1 MRTKIIYLLVAWFIS
16 IPAFAQHENVGNSG
30 YKIIGCVLD
39 SISNEPVPY
48 ATLRIAY
55 AASPK
60 KAVRSLVCDENG
72 NFTTTIAKPGNYL
85 LLIESVGKKRLSKYF
100 TLARQK
106 NEVDFG
112 KLLMKEDIQAIKEV
126 TVSAQK
132 PLVKV
137 DIDKLTYS
145 IKDDP
150 ESETN
155 NTLEMLRKVPLVTV
169 DGNDKIQL
177 KGSSNYKIFLNGKP
191 SNLLSGGNAS
201 EALKSMPANSIKD
214 IEVITD
220 PGAKYDAEGIGGI
233 INIVTIRNKL
243 QGYTGTVRANA
254 SSFGT
259 FGAGGYLALK
269 TNKLGLTANYGYN
282 NRNTP
287 WYDSH
292 TIRETEKDAIAG
304 DMPSRLVEKG
314 RSKNRA
320 PFHFGFLEANYEID
334 SLNLLSIGLNLFR
347 GNSNIQSELD
357 ASLNAVSG
365 TEAAQVYKYHRD
377 THFKNNFGS
386 TDVNVDF
393 QHTGNR
399 KNEFLT
405 LSYRFS
411 HSPNDN
417 DNHTKL
423 SNVENYYLAN
433 EFPQWNINDAATS
446 EHTAQVD
453 YTTPTWKNQ
462 TIEGGVKYI
471 NRQSKSETL
480 EQIYRIDSENWE
492 DVSAENSK
500 FKHTQHIY
508 AVYIGYQMKFKKL
521 GIKMGLRGE
530 GTSLAAKFAKAPNMN
545 FSVDY
550 FDIVPNVAFAYQVNN
565 TSQVRIGYNMRI
577 QRPGISYLNPYIDN
591 TNPQAVTQGNPNLE
605 SEKSNNFDLNFSK
618 FGRKFSIN
626 TSLYYT
632 YINNSIER
640 YSKIAD
646 FAASDPRSQYNG
658 VLWNSYGNIGEKSQA
673 GLFVYGNLSPARF
686 VRIFLNGGVD
696 YTDLDSKTSNL
707 KNNGFAGRVIVG
719 AQFSLPKEFSI
730 NVQGG
735 YFSPVIMLQGKQS
748 PFYFTGL
755 NVGKSF
761 LKKKLSVSVSVQNPF
776 WKTMKMEMTTTGD
789 KFSYVSTNWR
799 NSREFR
805 LNVSYR
811 FGMLKEKIKK
821 VRRTIKNDDVKGWDS
836 NSNTESSKE
845 M

>member
-1 MRTKIIYLLVAWFIS
+1 MKEKIFFLALMFLVS
-16 IPAFAQHENVGNSG
+16 LSG
-30 YKIIGCVLD
+30 YAQNKSEDKQTFTIKGQVID
-39 SISNEPVPY
+39 SLSQESVPY
-48 ATLRIAY
+48 ATAKISY
-55 AASPK
+55 AT
-60 KAVRSLVCDENG
+60 SLHKPLKLLACDENG
-72 NFTTTIAKPGNYL
+72 KFIATINQSGKYVILLESLGKIPSRKHFVLSGN
-85 LLIESVGKKRLSKYF
+85 KR
-100 TLARQK
+100 TL
-106 NEVDFG
+106 DLGILF
-112 KLLMKEDIQAIKEV
+112 MKDNTHNLKEV
-126 TVSAQK
+126 TVTAQK

-137 DIDKLTYS
+137 EIDKLIYNLE
-145 IKDDP
+145 DDP
-150 ESETN
+150 EAKTSN
-155 NTLEMLRKVPLVTV
+155 VLDMLRKVPMITV
-169 DGNDKIQL
+169 DGEDKIQL
-177 KGSSNYKIFLNGKP
+177 KGSSNYKIYMNGKP

-201 EALKSMPANSIKD
+201 EALKSMPANSIKN

-233 INIVTIRNKL
+233 INIVMTRNKL

-269 TNKLGLTANYGYN
+269 KNKLGLTANYGYN

-287 WYDSH
+287 WYNSR
-292 TIRETEKDAIAG
+292 TVRETEKDAIEG
-304 DMPSRLVEKG
+304 NMPSRLIEKG

-334 SLNLLSIGLNLFR
+334 PLNLLSIGFNLFR

-357 ASLNAVSG
+357 AGLNVVSG
-365 TEAAQVYKYHRD
+365 METPQIYKYHRD

-423 SNVENYYLAN
+423 SDIENYYFAN

-453 YTTPTWKNQ
+453 YITPIWKNQ
-462 TIEGGVKYI
+462 TVEGGVKYI
-471 NRQSKSETL
+471 NRQSKSKTL
-480 EQIYRIDSENWE
+480 EQIYRADSESWE

-508 AVYIGYQMKFKKL
+508 AAYIGYQMKFKKL
-521 GIKMGLRGE
+521 GFKMGLRGE

-545 FSVDY
+545 FSIDY
-550 FDIVPNVAFAYQVNN
+550 FDIVPNVALAYQINN
-565 TSQVRIGYNMRI
+565 TSQVRIGYNTRI

-640 YSKIAD
+640 YSEIAD
-646 FAASDPRSQYNG
+646 FAALDPRSQYNG
-658 VLWNSYGNIGEKSQA
+658 VLWNSYGNIGKKSQA
-673 GLFVYGNLSPARF
+673 GLFAYGNFSPARF
-686 VRIFLNGGVD
+686 VRLFLNGGMD
-696 YTDLDSKTSNL
+696 YTDLDSKVSNL
-707 KNNGFAGRVIVG
+707 KNSGFAGRVIAG

-730 NVQGG
+730 NLQGG
-735 YFSPVIMLQGKQS
+735 YFSPIIMLQGKQS

-805 LNVSYR
+805 LSVSYR
-811 FGMLKEKIKK
+811 FGTLKEKIKK
-821 VRRTIKNDDVKGWDS
+821 VRRTIKNDDVKGENS
-836 NSNTESSKE
+836 NSRTESSKE